1 MQQKVITIAK
11 RFNVMDQYYLNLD
24 KITKDINDKGWTI
37 KQIVSTSFEHQADG
51 VVGHPYPVLAVT
63 LLIEHP

>member
-11 RFNVMDQYYLNLD
+11 RFNVVDQYYLNLD
-24 KITKDINDKGWTI
+24 SLTKEINDNGWTI

-51 VVGHPYPVLAVT
+51 VGHPYPVLAIT